1 MGIHEVRL
9 AVSHAGIY
17 EVCFAVSYAGIY
29 EVRFAVSHA
38 MVSPLVIHDLT
49 RTVRRWPDCLYSI
62 VRNCS
67 LHFTYIQQN
76 KSVCK
81 QIKCLD
87 ICI

>member
-1 MGIHEVRL
+1 M
-9 AVSHAGIY
+9 SHAGIY

-29 EVRFAVSHA
+29 EVRFAVNYARGNPS
-38 MVSPLVIHDLT
+38 VSHDLT
-49 RTVRRWPDCLYSI
+49 GTVRRWPDCLYSI

-67 LHFTYIQQN
+67 LHFTYIPQN

-81 QIKCLD
+81 HIKCLD